1 MANNDYD
8 VEPGS
13 SVCCVINSHGNTR
26 QSELFNIYRYVDQ
39 MKGEEM
45 GLTCNTRVRDE
56 NLNRQ

>member
-1 MANNDYD
+1 MITMLNQGVVFVALST
-8 VEPGS
+8 VMVTLAS
-13 SVCCVINSHGNTR
+13 LNS
-26 QSELFNIYRYVDQ
+26 FNIYRYVDQ